1 MGLLKQWRKQ
11 NKIWQ
16 SIRKSYSHLKQQV
29 RIAKLP
35 TTPYQRF
42 QIMCENYTSAQMS
55 RAFDNIPDFAE
66 RPLNKYLHRDW
77 KGKQKLLTITYT
89 IDLIEKT
96 FTTDAISAMFSTER
110 KGLCV
115 ADIELKSGDFAHLK
129 LIYSRYPREGD
140 LTLHLLN
147 ETGDDIYLMSFSFG
161 TEGQLYICSLQGPST
176 EQSNEQVKSITKQMH
191 GMRPKNLLMSS
202 IYAIAEFFKCTSIM
216 GISNNSHIKRQHLK
230 SSYDTFWQE
239 CNATLTRDGW
249 HHLPLTEPV
258 RDIELVKSQHRS
270 AFRKREA
277 LRDAM
282 HQNILSSLAQNTV
295 ALDNEMKINN

>member
-35 TTPYQRF
+35 TTPYQQF
-42 QIMCENYTSAQMS
+42 QIMCENYTIAQMS
-55 RAFDNIPDFAE
+55 RAFDDIPDFAE

-89 IDLIEKT
+89 VDLIEKT
-96 FTTDAISAMFSTER
+96 FTTDAISAMFSAER

-129 LIYSRYPREGD
+129 LIYSQYPREGD

-176 EQSNEQVKSITKQMH
+176 EQSTEQVKSITKQMH

-202 IYAIAEFFKCTSIM
+202 IYAVAEFFKCTSIM

-239 CNATLTRDGW
+239 CDATLSPDGW
-249 HHLPLTEPV
+249 FHLPLTEPV

-282 HQNILSSLAQNTV
+282 HQSILNSLAQNTV
-295 ALDNEMKINN
+295 ALIKETKASN